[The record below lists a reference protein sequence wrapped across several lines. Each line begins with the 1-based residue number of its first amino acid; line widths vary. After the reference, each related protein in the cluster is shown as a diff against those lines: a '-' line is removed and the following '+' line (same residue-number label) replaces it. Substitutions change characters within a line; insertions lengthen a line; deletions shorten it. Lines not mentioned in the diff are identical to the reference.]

1 METMTETRTV
11 IPFTNKAEPGVS
23 PAHAAAVLRAV
34 AAVASP
40 DSGRATLAGV
50 LVERENDGGSVTFTA
65 TDSYRLLS
73 VTVPT
78 NGIVAAFEPFILAAK
93 DLAAVAKNVK
103 KTTERFEIDY
113 NAGDLVARFTIGGDI
128 LTVPT
133 IGGTFADYKRL
144 IPTEP
149 VWPAAGEYANLNPV
163 LLAGLLDSFAL
174 ILAGGGSV
182 KRDSVHAV
190 TFSQVSPSKV
200 AVLTAKQ
207 GSVTA
212 TGLIMPLRQ

>member
-11 IPFTNKAEPGVS
+11 IPFTNTAGPGVS
-23 PAHAAAVLRAV
+23 PAHAAAVMRAV

-50 LVERENDGGSVTFTA
+50 LVERVDGGSVTFTA

-78 NGIVAAFEPFILAAK
+78 NGIIAAFDPFILAAK

-103 KTTERFEIDY
+103 RTTETCAIDY
-113 NAGDLVARFTIGGDI
+113 NAGDLVARFTIGGDV

-144 IPTEP
+144 IPSDPAWP
-149 VWPAAGEYANLNPV
+149 VAGETANLNPV

-207 GSVTA
+207 GSVAA